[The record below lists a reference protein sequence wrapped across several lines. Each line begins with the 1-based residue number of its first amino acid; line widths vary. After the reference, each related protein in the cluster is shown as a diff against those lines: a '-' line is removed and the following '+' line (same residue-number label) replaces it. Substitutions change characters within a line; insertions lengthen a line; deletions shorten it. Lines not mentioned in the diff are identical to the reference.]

1 MAGLLPDAQP
11 ITRTDRVAAWAS
23 RRHSA
28 TMVYWPRD
36 RSLELTLDDDLD
48 QAIATILTDIAPAGA
63 NVHRNTAAE
72 RTPADDRVEPR
83 RYGQAMSEPAITR
96 VVAVEDLRPG
106 SRATRRLIAEWSDGT
121 QSEALAQ

>member
-1 MAGLLPDAQP
+1 
-11 ITRTDRVAAWAS
+11 
-23 RRHSA
+23 
-28 TMVYWPRD
+28 MVYWPRD
-36 RSLELTLDDDLD
+36 RSLELTLDDALD
-48 QAIATILTDIAPAGA
+48 QSIATILTDIAAGA

-83 RYGQAMSEPAITR
+83 RYGQAMSEPVITP

>member
-83 RYGQAMSEPAITR
+83 RYGRLSDR
-96 VVAVEDLRPG
+96 VR
-106 SRATRRLIAEWSDGT
+106 
-121 QSEALAQ
+121 